1 KKEGVTRKLCAFELV
16 DKGIPRHGYPIVDA
30 EGNAIGV
37 VTSGT
42 MSPVLK
48 KGIGMGYVQTAYSK
62 VGSEIYIQVRNRN
75 LKAQVVKAPFRK

>member
-1 KKEGVTRKLCAFELV
+1 MCFELQE
-16 DKGIPRHGYPIVDA
+16 KGIPRHGYEIADA
-30 EGNAIGV
+30 EGNVIGV

-48 KGIGMGYVQTAYSK
+48 KGIGMGYVKPEFAKAGTDIFIK
-62 VGSEIYIQVRNRN
+62 VRNKN

>member
-1 KKEGVTRKLCAFELV
+1 MNKQRVAYTPVGGVCSKMM
-16 DKGIPRHGYPIVDA
+16 IVDA
-30 EGNAIGV
+30 EDNVIGV

-48 KGIGMGYVQTAYSK
+48 KGIGMGYVKPEYAKAGTEFFIK
-62 VGSEIYIQVRNRN
+62 VRNRN